1 MRRVGRA
8 LLGAYLGLFAVWA
21 RDGRH
26 VREEQ
31 RLLGGSIEYTY
42 ERLRDVGRGPGAAL
56 ALSLWSHLG
65 ELQPLALIA
74 KVRADDQRA
83 AGEGV
88 GGRRAAAR
96 VAALGAVAA
105 TVALFIWGADA
116 LGWIFWPLLG
126 VMFAIAVWSARRRG
140 ARWLIPLVPL
150 LMIWPL
156 IDLRMGFET
165 TFVVS
170 LLLAATLVA
179 HRGWQ
184 RGPEARLP
192 WANIVLLAS
201 LPLWWSADVW
211 LQGLVRGFL
220 VPGGFSETTLE
231 LERRFGLPR
240 DETWMALGIAM
251 GVMVVCYWALV
262 ALVISKTAAELR
274 GRSVE
279 GEDENGVETVWL

>member
-1 MRRVGRA
+1 M
-8 LLGAYLGLFAVWA
+8 
-21 RDGRH
+21 
-26 VREEQ
+26 
-31 RLLGGSIEYTY
+31 
-42 ERLRDVGRGPGAAL
+42 
-56 ALSLWSHLG
+56 WSHLG

-96 VAALGAVAA
+96 VAALGAIAA
-105 TVALFIWGADA
+105 TVALFVWGTDA
-116 LGWIFWPLLG
+116 LGWIFWPLPG

-140 ARWLIPLVPL
+140 ARWLILLAPL

-156 IDLRMGFET
+156 IGLRMGFET

-170 LLLAATLVA
+170 LLLAATLAA

-184 RGPEARLP
+184 RGQDARLP

-201 LPLWWSADVW
+201 VPLWWSAGVW
-211 LQGLVRGFL
+211 LHGLVDGFL
-220 VPGGFSETTLE
+220 LPGGTFGSAMEG
-231 LERRFGLPR
+231 RFGLPQ
-240 DETWMALGIAM
+240 DETSMALGIAI
-251 GVMVVCYWALV
+251 GAVAVCYWALV
-262 ALVISKTAAELR
+262 ALVISKTATELR

-279 GEDENGVETVWL
+279 GEDGVETVWL

>member
-1 MRRVGRA
+1 M
-8 LLGAYLGLFAVWA
+8 
-21 RDGRH
+21 
-26 VREEQ
+26 
-31 RLLGGSIEYTY
+31 
-42 ERLRDVGRGPGAAL
+42 
-56 ALSLWSHLG
+56 WSHLG

-74 KVRADDQRA
+74 KVRAEDQRA
-83 AGEGV
+83 AREGA

-105 TVALFIWGADA
+105 TVALFIWGSDA

-150 LMIWPL
+150 LMIWPFFGM
-156 IDLRMGFET
+156 RMGFET
-165 TFVVS
+165 TFAVS
-170 LLLAATLVA
+170 LLLAATLAA

-184 RGPEARLP
+184 RGPEARLS

-201 LPLWWSADVW
+201 MPLWWSASVW

-220 VPGGFSETTLE
+220 VPGGWSETTLE
-231 LERRFGLPR
+231 GRFGLPR

-251 GVMVVCYWALV
+251 GVVVVCYWALV
-262 ALVISKTAAELR
+262 ALVISKTATELR
-274 GRSVE
+274 ERSVE
-279 GEDENGVETVWL
+279 GEDEDGVETVWL